1 MIPLLIMG
9 IKALAED
16 IAEDQAKKVATS
28 VADQVLAS
36 LGDCTLT
43 EDEAAA
49 CADSNAIQAAVL
61 AKVKAKL
68 QA

>member
-1 MIPLLIMG
+1 MIPLIIWA
-9 IKALAED
+9 IKEVAED
-16 IAEDQAKKVATS
+16 IAEDQAQKVATG

-43 EDEAAA
+43 EDELTM
-49 CADSNAIQAAVL
+49 CADSKDVQAAVL